1 MSYEQEVLSES
12 YKQDIYNRLF
22 SLKQHNMSVGEY
34 MREFEQ
40 LLLRGGI
47 HEPQEQTVAWFLNG
61 LNPLI
66 ARKVELQTY
75 FTLDDI
81 FKLALKVEKRR
92 KEKGAFTKPFPK
104 EQASSKSPFKPFIHH
119 KPEGTSWVDKGK
131 ALTLPSPKELPKKL
145 KGKKCF
151 KCQGYGNFQYDCPN
165 QRVMTMQE
173 VEEVDALLMKT
184 QEEAH
189 EAESDFMEEETQLE
203 VDEGELLVLRRVL
216 HTQVLTLSLCNVRF

>member
-1 MSYEQEVLSES
+1 MA
-12 YKQDIYNRLF
+12 R
-22 SLKQHNMSVGEY
+22 
-34 MREFEQ
+34 
-40 LLLRGGI
+40 
-47 HEPQEQTVAWFLNG
+47 FLNG

-66 ARKVELQTY
+66 ARKVDLQTY
-75 FTLDDI
+75 FTLDDV
-81 FKLALKVEKRR
+81 FKIALKVEKWR
-92 KEKGAFTKPFPK
+92 KEKRVFSQPFPK
-104 EQASSKSPFKPFIHH
+104 KQVSSKPPFKPISHP
-119 KPEGTSWVDKGK
+119 KPKGTTRVDKGK
-131 ALTLPSPKELPKKL
+131 ALALPSLKELPKQF

-151 KCQGYGNFQYDCPN
+151 KCQGYGHFQYDCPN

-216 HTQVLTLSLCNVRF
+216 HTQVLTLSLCNVRFWW